1 MKKPPFIS
9 AEPRLR
15 ELIPLLW
22 NKLGSSKFLFA
33 LAIFLCLCQLGID
46 MIIPYVLELYF
57 NMLDSGDIDKVSGVI
72 IGFNAAFLTLTGLG
86 FLGHYLRQNNMSIL
100 HRVVTLDLADHTQ
113 RLPLE
118 NAAASHS
125 ADLSQRIMW
134 DSNKVTQLL
143 VTIFN
148 HMGSQILLLIF
159 ACAYMLTLQWQ
170 VAVGAM
176 ILMPLSLLGSHLL
189 RHRLQRIAKEVAD
202 QESAVKQS
210 QQDALQNME
219 MLRAYNARDWM
230 TDRFVAERKKLNAL
244 YMRRMW
250 WQQLVH
256 TLSVTSALLIAW
268 GTILVV
274 AWLAVQNKI
283 QLGALMAF
291 FILVWRV
298 YNPLLNLGR
307 LWGEVQEAKG
317 AAVRIASLWRAR
329 KEPSDR
335 DGTARTSSSADEVQD
350 TTDPIL
356 SWNGIRFRYVEHAAV
371 QASGQIEAKDEA
383 AGESDEA
390 ALLQNFGLNVRQ
402 ASFAAIVGASGSGK
416 STVAKLGA
424 GLLFP
429 QQGTVEICGSN
440 TLRDAE
446 QARQSVAYVPQN
458 PYLFAGTIRDNLQL
472 ARPGASDE
480 ELASAA
486 LAAEAHAF
494 IQSLPDGYDTR
505 LSEHGNSLSGGQRQR
520 LAIAR
525 AMLADRPVWILDE
538 ATSALDTETERRVM
552 ENILRRAKSR
562 GSAVLVIAH
571 RLSTV
576 QEADTIIAME
586 NGKIVEQGTHRELL
600 ARESGVYQQLWRQM
614 EGDRAK
620 QEITAS

>member
-1 MKKPPFIS
+1 MKKEPSIS

-22 NKLGSSKFLFA
+22 NKLGSSKLLFS

-57 NMLDSGDIDKVSGVI
+57 NMLDAGDINKVSGVI
-72 IGFNAAFLTLTGLG
+72 ITFNVVFLTLTGLG
-86 FLGHYLRQNNMSIL
+86 LLGHYLRQNNMSIL
-100 HRVVTLDLADHTQ
+100 HRVVTLDLADHAQ

-118 NAAASHS
+118 NASASHS

-148 HMGSQILLLIF
+148 HMGSQILLLLF
-159 ACAYMLTLQWQ
+159 ACAYMLTLHWQ

-189 RHRLQRIAKEVAD
+189 RHRLARIAKEVAD

-210 QQDALQNME
+210 QQDALQNMD

-230 TDRFVAERKKLNAL
+230 TERFVAERRKLNAL

-268 GTILVV
+268 GTILFV

-291 FILVWRV
+291 FVLVWRV

-307 LWGEVQEAKG
+307 LWGEAQEAKG
-317 AAVRIASLWRAR
+317 AAARLATLWRAL

-335 DGTARTSSSADEVQD
+335 NEPNGIPASVSEELHPGI
-350 TTDPIL
+350 PIL
-356 SWNGIRFRYVEHAAV
+356 SWKNILFQYEEHASIQLTE
-371 QASGQIEAKDEA
+371 QAAPVSEASDPA
-383 AGESDEA
+383 AA
-390 ALLQNFGLNVRQ
+390 PLLQQFDLDIRQ
-402 ASFAAIVGASGSGK
+402 ASFTAIVGPSGSGK

-429 QQGTVEICGSN
+429 QRGIVEICGSSS
-440 TLRDAE
+440 LRDAE
-446 QARQSVAYVPQN
+446 QARRSVAYVPQN
-458 PYLFAGTIRDNLQL
+458 PYLFAGTIRDNLRL

-480 ELASAA
+480 ELVEAA
-486 LAAEAHAF
+486 RAAEAHAF
-494 IQSLPDGYDTR
+494 IQSLPDGYDTL
-505 LSEHGNSLSGGQRQR
+505 LSEHGSSLSGGQRQR

-552 ENILRRAKSR
+552 DNILKRAKQR
-562 GSAVLVIAH
+562 GSALLVIAH

-586 NGKIVEQGTHRELL
+586 NGEIVEQGTHGELL
-600 ARESGVYQQLWRQM
+600 APESGVYGSLWRQM
-614 EGDRAK
+614 EGDRPEPA
-620 QEITAS
+620 ITAS